1 MDELNSPLLIRTA
14 RVIAAIFVIT
24 FLWALLA
31 KVDIIAEA
39 PGKLIPTTFV
49 KIVQPS
55 DAGVVQAILVHD
67 GDEVKKGQP
76 LIRLD
81 PGLNNADKK
90 ASRISLDE
98 ARLTLRR
105 IDAEL
110 SGAPFAKQSGDPVD
124 LFYAIDLQYEAH
136 KRSYQ
141 DSLAQEKAQLAKLES
156 DRSSALSAA
165 TLTSEQIP
173 LYRQS
178 EDAFAKL
185 EQQGYAGHNETVD
198 KRKERIEKE
207 KELANSRFQAQS
219 IGATLVEQQN
229 KIRQVTS
236 DYRKD
241 LLQLRADTVDKMAQ
255 YSADLDK
262 AEYKAGYLE
271 LKAPQDG
278 IVKDLATHTVG
289 SVVSPGTTLVTL
301 VPKDD
306 HLQAEV
312 FVKNDDIGFVYP
324 TQDAKIKVA
333 ALPFQR
339 FGLID
344 GTVSLVTADANDQ
357 DGSQRAARQ
366 PQGDDPDE
374 QTKASAKQDGYRTLV
389 KLKTQQLTKDGK
401 PYDLKPG
408 MQVVA
413 EIKLGK
419 QTVLQ
424 YLLSPVQKTLHE
436 SIREK

>member
-1 MDELNSPLLIRTA
+1 MEDPNSPLLVKTS
-14 RVIAAIFVIT
+14 RVIIAIFVIT
-24 FLWALLA
+24 FLWALIA

-39 PGKLIPTTFV
+39 PGKLIPTSFV

-55 DAGVVQAILVHD
+55 DAGVVQSILVTE
-67 GDEVKKGQP
+67 GEEVKKGQP

-81 PGLNNADKK
+81 PGLNNADRK
-90 ASRISLDE
+90 ASGISLDE
-98 ARLTLRR
+98 AKLTVRR

-110 SGAPFAKQSGDPVD
+110 SGKPFVQQPADPAD
-124 LFYAIDLQYEAH
+124 LFYAIDLQYESH
-136 KRSYQ
+136 KRAYQ
-141 DSLAQEKAQLAKLES
+141 DSLAQEKAQLVKLEA
-156 DRSSALSAA
+156 DHASAQSAA
-165 TLTSEQIP
+165 VLTAQQVP

-178 EDAFAKL
+178 EDAFANL
-185 EQQGYAGHNETVD
+185 EAQGYAGHNETVD

-207 KELANSRFQAQS
+207 KELATSEFQAKS
-219 IGATLVEQQN
+219 VGATIIQQQN
-229 KIRQVTS
+229 KISQVTS

-241 LLQLRADTVDKMAQ
+241 LLQQRADTVDKLAQ
-255 YSADLDK
+255 YGADLDK

-278 IVKDLATHTVG
+278 VVKDLATHTVG

-301 VPKDD
+301 VPKTDS
-306 HLQAEV
+306 LQAEV

-339 FGLID
+339 FGLVD
-344 GTVSLVTADANDQ
+344 GTVLLVTADANEQQ
-357 DGSQRAARQ
+357 DGTQRNAHQ
-366 PQGDDPDE
+366 PSDDPDE
-374 QTKASAKQDGYRTLV
+374 QTKAAAKQDGYRTLV
-389 KLKTQQLTKDGK
+389 KLQSQQLTKDGK
-401 PYDLKPG
+401 PFELKPG

>member
-1 MDELNSPLLIRTA
+1 MEDPNSPLLVKTSRI
-14 RVIAAIFVIT
+14 IIAIFVIT
-24 FLWALLA
+24 FLWALIA

-55 DAGVVQAILVHD
+55 DAGVVSAILVTE

-81 PGLNNADKK
+81 PGLNEADRK
-90 ASRISLDE
+90 ASRISLAE
-98 ARLTLRR
+98 AKLTVRR

-110 SGAPFAKQSGDPVD
+110 GGQPFARHPEDPAD
-124 LFYAIDLQYEAH
+124 LFYAVDLQYESH
-136 KRSYQ
+136 KRAYQ
-141 DSLAQEKAQLAKLES
+141 DTLAQEKAALVKLQA
-156 DRSSALSAA
+156 DRSSAQSAA
-165 TLTSEQIP
+165 DVTARQVP
-173 LYRQS
+173 LYRES
-178 EDAFAKL
+178 EDAFVKL
-185 EQQGYAGHNETVD
+185 EAQGYAGHNETVD
-198 KRKERIEKE
+198 KRKERLEKE
-207 KELANSRFQAQS
+207 KELASGRFQVQS
-219 IGATLVEQQN
+219 LGASIVEQQN
-229 KIRQVTS
+229 KILQVTS

-255 YSADLDK
+255 YGAEVDK

-301 VPKDD
+301 VPKTDS
-306 HLQAEV
+306 LQAEV

-324 TQDAKIKVA
+324 TQEAKVKVA
-333 ALPFQR
+333 ALPFQQ
-339 FGLID
+339 FGLVD
-344 GTVSLVTADANDQ
+344 GSVSLVTADSNDA
-357 DGSQRAARQ
+357 DSAQRQSRPQSDEAAAQ
-366 PQGDDPDE
+366 A
-374 QTKASAKQDGYRTLV
+374 TAKQDGYRTLV

-401 PYDLKPG
+401 PFDLKPG

-413 EIKLGK
+413 EVKLGR

>member
-1 MDELNSPLLIRTA
+1 MEDLNSRPLIKTS
-14 RVIAAIFVIT
+14 RVVSAIFVIT
-24 FLWALLA
+24 LVWAAIA

-49 KIVQPS
+49 KIVQPP
-55 DAGVVQAILVHD
+55 DAGVVQAILVHE

-81 PGLNNADKK
+81 PGLNNADRK
-90 ASRISLDE
+90 ASTISLAE
-98 ARLTLRR
+98 ARLTIRR

-110 SGAPFAKQSGDPVD
+110 AGKPFGKEPGDPTD
-124 LFYAIDLQYEAH
+124 LFYAIDLQYESH

-141 DSLAQEKAQLAKLES
+141 DSLAQEKAQLEKLQA
-156 DRSSALSAA
+156 DRASAQSAA
-165 TLTSEQIP
+165 ALTAQQVP
-173 LYRQS
+173 LYQQS

-185 EQQGYAGHNETVD
+185 EAEGYAGHNETVD
-198 KRKERIEKE
+198 KRKERIEKQ

-219 IGATLVEQQN
+219 IGATIVEQQN
-229 KIRQVTS
+229 KILQVTS

-241 LLQLRADTVDKMAQ
+241 LLQQRADTVDKMAQ
-255 YSADLDK
+255 YGADLDK

-278 IVKDLATHTVG
+278 VIKDLSTHTVG
-289 SVVSPGTTLVTL
+289 SVVSPGATLVTL
-301 VPKDD
+301 VPKTDQ
-306 HLQAEV
+306 LQAEV
-312 FVKNDDIGFVYP
+312 FVKNDDIGFVYL

-339 FGLID
+339 FGLVD
-344 GTVSLVTADANDQ
+344 GTVSLVTADANEQ
-357 DGSQRAARQ
+357 DNSSRASQQAQ
-366 PQGDDPDE
+366 SDDPDE
-374 QTKASAKQDGYRTLV
+374 QTKAQAKHDGYRTLV

-401 PYDLKPG
+401 AYDLRPG

-424 YLLSPVQKTLHE
+424 YLLSPVQKTVHE

>member
-1 MDELNSPLLIRTA
+1 MEDPNSPLLVKTSRI
-14 RVIAAIFVIT
+14 IIAIFVIT
-24 FLWALLA
+24 FLWALIA

-55 DAGVVQAILVHD
+55 DAGVVSAILVTE

-81 PGLNNADKK
+81 PGLNEADRK
-90 ASRISLDE
+90 ASRISLAE
-98 ARLTLRR
+98 AKLTVRR

-110 SGAPFAKQSGDPVD
+110 GGLPFARHPEDPAD
-124 LFYAIDLQYEAH
+124 LFYAVDLQYESH
-136 KRSYQ
+136 KRAYQ
-141 DSLAQEKAQLAKLES
+141 DTLAQEKAALAKLQA
-156 DRSSALSAA
+156 DRSSAQSAA
-165 TLTSEQIP
+165 DVTARQVP
-173 LYRQS
+173 LYRES

-185 EQQGYAGHNETVD
+185 EAQGYAGHNETVD
-198 KRKERIEKE
+198 KRKERLEKE
-207 KELANSRFQAQS
+207 KELASGRFQVQGLGAS
-219 IGATLVEQQN
+219 IIEQQN
-229 KIRQVTS
+229 KILQVTS

-255 YSADLDK
+255 YGAEVDK

-301 VPKDD
+301 VPKTDS
-306 HLQAEV
+306 LQAEV

-324 TQDAKIKVA
+324 TQEAKVKVA
-333 ALPFQR
+333 ALPFQQ
-339 FGLID
+339 FGLVD
-344 GTVSLVTADANDQ
+344 GSVSLVTADSNDA
-357 DGSQRAARQ
+357 DSAQRQSRPQSDEAAAQ
-366 PQGDDPDE
+366 A
-374 QTKASAKQDGYRTLV
+374 TAKQDGYRTLV

-401 PYDLKPG
+401 PFDLKPG

-413 EIKLGK
+413 EVKLGR